1 MMSLPNILTLFNL
14 LCGSLAI
21 YGIFYESETAVIIF
35 FVLCLLF
42 DFLDG
47 FAARALKTTSVI
59 GKDLDSLAD
68 LISFGLFPTFLV
80 VDILERSVDLAE
92 KPVFGLVFLL
102 AAGAGLRL
110 AKFNSSTTQTTS
122 FEGMPTPA
130 MAMVVFSVWLN
141 LENTRYPGLDSLAE
155 PVLILFI
162 ALLLAF
168 LMNLP
173 LRFIKFTLNG
183 VWSVDRIVSFL
194 LILIAVVSLFFSW
207 RLSVMITTMSY
218 VFFSLLS
225 PIFLRN
231 EAVPRIR

>member
-1 MMSLPNILTLFNL
+1 MSLPNILTLSNL

-47 FAARALKTTSVI
+47 FAARALKTTSTI

-80 VDILERSVDLAE
+80 VDILERNIDLGE

-130 MAMVVFSVWLN
+130 MAMVIFSVWLN
-141 LENTRYPGLDSLAE
+141 LGNTKYPGLDSLAE
-155 PVLILFI
+155 PVLILII
-162 ALLLAF
+162 ALLLTF

-173 LRFIKFTLNG
+173 LRFVKFTLNG
-183 VWSVDRIVSFL
+183 PWSADRIVSSL
-194 LILIAVVSLFFSW
+194 VVLIAVISLFFSW
-207 RLSVMITTMSY
+207 KLAVMITTLSY
-218 VFFSLLS
+218 VIFSLLS
-225 PIFLRN
+225 PAFIRTEVDPRLR
-231 EAVPRIR
+231 